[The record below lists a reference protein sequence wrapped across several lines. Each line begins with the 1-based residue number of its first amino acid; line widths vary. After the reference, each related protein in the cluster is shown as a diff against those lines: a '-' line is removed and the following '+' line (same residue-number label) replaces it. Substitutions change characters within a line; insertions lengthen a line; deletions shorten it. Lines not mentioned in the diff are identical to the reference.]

1 MAFHLA
7 RNAQYNNRPA
17 ALALVVRKSLNN
29 QGLKPFLL
37 CSLSARLKSCPDTRH
52 FFTLHCARVGC
63 QRLGRVD
70 TPAHRLPAGQS

>member
-29 QGLKPFLL
+29 QGLKP
-37 CSLSARLKSCPDTRH
+37 LSPLFPFGT
-52 FFTLHCARVGC
+52 TQV
-63 QRLGRVD
+63 V
-70 TPAHRLPAGQS
+70 P